1 MSLQEDVKKLMACV
15 TDATREF
22 ITKHNAGKMPS
33 ADDILTRGESYE
45 FPELQVGDV
54 SSSFFV
60 WDKKH
65 VLVFHTHWAK
75 DGTTLKSEELP
86 EDRWPLPL
94 KMRLAQSI
102 ELRKPDG
109 TTHKIL

>member
-1 MSLQEDVKKLMACV
+1 MSLEKDVKKLMDYV
-15 TDATREF
+15 TGATREF
-22 ITKHNAGKMPS
+22 ITKHNDSVMPS
-33 ADDILTRGESYE
+33 AEAILTRGDSFE

-65 VLVFHTHWAK
+65 VLVFHTHWSK
-75 DGTTLKSEELP
+75 DGTTIISEDLP
-86 EDRWPLPL
+86 EAKWPMQL

-102 ELRKPDG
+102 ELQTPDG
-109 TTHKIL
+109 TKHKIL